1 MKKKLIILLMFL
13 LSCIAIY
20 SNDVNTQSDS
30 NSFSSENFLKKLTSL
45 TPKNPEKTEKFAN
58 YLKNEM
64 ERKKEVNY
72 LIKVDKDEKKITV
85 IAENGEIL
93 FDEAVPEE
101 VVNSFPTYQ
110 TKIKEVEE
118 KGLVKTYVEA
128 SYMVKTVRK
137 PNFKNE
143 KVEEPEKKEKTELSK
158 LEDNIKL
165 LLKSYDVL
173 NSSIASIYEAR
184 DKMVTVQHYRNKTMT
199 ITGEEDGQKIKI
211 VYNFDS
217 SFVGGAMK
225 IFVDNVLIS
234 QSKIKNLLPDGEIKL
249 YNTSGKISG
258 TATANEGKLDGVAK
272 LFDEN
277 GNTVEEVIY
286 KDNKVVKRIK

>member
-1 MKKKLIILLMFL
+1 MKKKLIVLLMFL
-13 LSCIAIY
+13 LSCIAVY
-20 SNDVNTQSDS
+20 SNDVNSQSVS
-30 NSFSSENFLKKLTSL
+30 NSFSSKNFLKKLTSL
-45 TPKNPEKTEKFAN
+45 TAEKPEKTEKFTS

-101 VVNSFPTYQ
+101 VINSFPTYQ

-118 KGLVKTYVEA
+118 KGLVKTYVKA

-137 PNFKNE
+137 PNFKNK
-143 KVEEPEKKEKTELSK
+143 KVEEPKKKEKTELSK

-184 DKMVTVQHYRNKTMT
+184 DKMVTVQHYRNKIMT
-199 ITGEEDGQKIKI
+199 ITAEEDGQKIKI
-211 VYNFDS
+211 VYSFDN

-225 IFVDNVLIS
+225 IFVDNALIS

>member
-1 MKKKLIILLMFL
+1 MKKKLIVLLMFL
-13 LSCIAIY
+13 LSCLGIY
-20 SNDVNTQSDS
+20 SNEINNQSDS
-30 NSFSSENFLKKLTSL
+30 NSFSSANFLKKLNSL

-64 ERKKEVNY
+64 ERKKEVGY
-72 LIKVDKDEKKITV
+72 FIKVDKDMKKIIV
-85 IAENGEIL
+85 LAENGEVL
-93 FDEAVPEE
+93 FDETVPEE
-101 VVNSFPTYQ
+101 VISSFPTYQ

-118 KGLVKTYVEA
+118 KGLIKTYVEA

-143 KVEEPEKKEKTELSK
+143 KVEELEKKEKTELSK

-184 DKMVTVQHYRNKTMT
+184 DKMVSVQQYRDRTMT

-211 VYNFDS
+211 VYNFDN
-217 SFVGGAMK
+217 SFLGGAMK

-249 YNTSGKISG
+249 FNTSGKISG
-258 TATANEGKLDGVAK
+258 MATAKEGKLDGVAK

-277 GNTVEEVIY
+277 GNTIEEVIY
-286 KDNKVVKRIK
+286 KNNKVIKRIK

>member
-64 ERKKEVNY
+64 KRKKEVSY
-72 LIKVDKDEKKITV
+72 FIKIDKDEKKITV
-85 IAENGEIL
+85 LAENGEIL
-93 FDEAVPEE
+93 FDEVVSEE
-101 VVNSFPTYQ
+101 VINSFPTYQ
-110 TKIKEVEE
+110 TKIKEIEE

-128 SYMVKTVRK
+128 SYIVKTVRK
-137 PNFKNE
+137 PNFRNE

-184 DKMVTVQHYRNKTMT
+184 DKMVTVQRYRNKTMT

-211 VYNFDS
+211 VYNFDN
-217 SFVGGAMK
+217 SFLGGAMK

-249 YNTSGKISG
+249 FNASGKISG
-258 TATANEGKLDGVAK
+258 MATAKEGKLDGVAK

-277 GNTVEEVIY
+277 GNTIEEVIY
-286 KDNKVVKRIK
+286 KNNKIVKRIK

>member
-1 MKKKLIILLMFL
+1 MKKKLIVLLMFL
-13 LSCIAIY
+13 LSCIAVY
-20 SNDVNTQSDS
+20 SNDVNSQSVS
-30 NSFSSENFLKKLTSL
+30 NSFSSQNFLKKLTSL
-45 TPKNPEKTEKFAN
+45 TAENPEKTEKFTS

-101 VVNSFPTYQ
+101 VINSFPTYQ

-118 KGLVKTYVEA
+118 KGLIKTYVEA
-128 SYMVKTVRK
+128 SYMVKTIRK

-143 KVEEPEKKEKTELSK
+143 KIEEPEKKEKTELSK

-184 DKMVTVQHYRNKTMT
+184 DKMVTVQHYRNKIMT
-199 ITGEEDGQKIKI
+199 ITAEEDGQKIKI
-211 VYNFDS
+211 VYSFDN

-225 IFVDNVLIS
+225 IFVDNALIS

-277 GNTVEEVIY
+277 GNTIEEVIY
-286 KDNKVVKRIK
+286 GNNKIVKRIK

>member
-1 MKKKLIILLMFL
+1 MKKKLIVLLMFL
-13 LSCIAIY
+13 LSCIAVY
-20 SNDVNTQSDS
+20 SNDVNSQSVS
-30 NSFSSENFLKKLTSL
+30 NSFSSQNFLKKLTSL
-45 TPKNPEKTEKFAN
+45 TAVNPEKTEKFAS

-101 VVNSFPTYQ
+101 VINSFPTYQ

-118 KGLVKTYVEA
+118 KGLVKTYVKA

-137 PNFKNE
+137 PNFKNK
-143 KVEEPEKKEKTELSK
+143 KVEEPKKKEKTELSK

-184 DKMVTVQHYRNKTMT
+184 DKMVTAQHYRNKIMT
-199 ITGEEDGQKIKI
+199 ITAEEDGQKIKI
-211 VYNFDS
+211 VYSFDN

-225 IFVDNVLIS
+225 IFVDNALIS

>member
-1 MKKKLIILLMFL
+1 MKKKLIVLLMFL
-13 LSCIAIY
+13 LSCIAVY
-20 SNDVNTQSDS
+20 SNDVNSQSVS
-30 NSFSSENFLKKLTSL
+30 NSFSSQNFLKKLTSL
-45 TPKNPEKTEKFAN
+45 TPENSEKTEKFAN

-64 ERKKEVNY
+64 ERKKKVSY

-101 VVNSFPTYQ
+101 VINSFPTYQ

-137 PNFKNE
+137 PNFRNE
-143 KVEEPEKKEKTELSK
+143 KVEEPRKKEKTELSK

-184 DKMVTVQHYRNKTMT
+184 DKMVTVQHYRNKIMT
-199 ITGEEDGQKIKI
+199 ITAEEDGQKIKI
-211 VYNFDS
+211 VYSFDN

-225 IFVDNVLIS
+225 IFVDNALIS

>member
-1 MKKKLIILLMFL
+1 MKKKLIVLLMFL
-13 LSCIAIY
+13 LSCLAIY
-20 SNDVNTQSDS
+20 SNDVNSQNVS
-30 NSFSSENFLKKLTSL
+30 NSFSSQNFLKKLTSL
-45 TPKNPEKTEKFAN
+45 TAENPEKTEKFTS

>member
-64 ERKKEVNY
+64 KRKKEVSY
-72 LIKVDKDEKKITV
+72 FIKIDKDEKKITV
-85 IAENGEIL
+85 LAENGEIL
-93 FDEAVPEE
+93 FDEVVSEE
-101 VVNSFPTYQ
+101 VINSFPTYQ
-110 TKIKEVEE
+110 TKIKEIEE

-128 SYMVKTVRK
+128 SYIVKTVRK
-137 PNFKNE
+137 PNFRNE

-184 DKMVTVQHYRNKTMT
+184 DKMVTVQRYRNKTMT

-211 VYNFDS
+211 VYNFDN

-249 YNTSGKISG
+249 FNASGKISG
-258 TATANEGKLDGVAK
+258 MATAKEGKLDGVAK
-272 LFDEN
+272 LFEQN
-277 GNTVEEVIY
+277 GNTIEEVIY
-286 KDNKVVKRIK
+286 KNNKIVKRIK

>member
-1 MKKKLIILLMFL
+1 MKKRLIVLLMFL
-13 LSCIAIY
+13 LSCMAIY
-20 SNDVNTQSDS
+20 SNEVSTQSNS
-30 NSFSSENFLKKLTSL
+30 NSFSSQNFLKKLTSL
-45 TPKNPEKTEKFAN
+45 TPENIEKTEKFAN

-64 ERKKEVNY
+64 ERKKEVSY

-93 FDEAVPEE
+93 FDEVVPEE
-101 VVNSFPTYQ
+101 VINSFPTYQ

-118 KGLVKTYVEA
+118 KGLIKTYVEA
-128 SYMVKTVRK
+128 SYMVKTVRR

-184 DKMVTVQHYRNKTMT
+184 DKMVTVQRYRNKTMT

-211 VYNFDS
+211 VYNFDN
-217 SFVGGAMK
+217 SFIGGAMK

-249 YNTSGKISG
+249 FNASGKISG
-258 TATANEGKLDGVAK
+258 MATAKEGKLDGVAK

-277 GNTVEEVIY
+277 GNTIEEVIY
-286 KDNKVVKRIK
+286 KDNKIIKRIK

>member
-20 SNDVNTQSDS
+20 SNDVNSQSDS
-30 NSFSSENFLKKLTSL
+30 NSFSSENFLKKLISL

-64 ERKKEVNY
+64 KRKKEVSY
-72 LIKVDKDEKKITV
+72 FIKIDKGEKKITV
-85 IAENGEIL
+85 LAENGEIL
-93 FDEAVPEE
+93 FDEAVSEE
-101 VVNSFPTYQ
+101 VINSFPTYQ

-128 SYMVKTVRK
+128 SYMIKTVRK
-137 PNFKNE
+137 PNFRNE

-184 DKMVTVQHYRNKTMT
+184 DKMVTVQRYRNKTMT

-211 VYNFDS
+211 VYEFDN

-249 YNTSGKISG
+249 FNASGKISG
-258 TATANEGKLDGVAK
+258 MATAKEGRLDGVAK

-277 GNTVEEVIY
+277 GNIIEEVIY
-286 KDNKVVKRIK
+286 GNNKIVKRIK

>member
-1 MKKKLIILLMFL
+1 MKKKLIVLLMFL
-13 LSCIAIY
+13 LSCLAIY
-20 SNDVNTQSDS
+20 SDEINNQSNS
-30 NSFSSENFLKKLTSL
+30 NSFSSKNFLKKLTSL
-45 TPKNPEKTEKFAN
+45 TPKNPERTEKFAS

-64 ERKKEVNY
+64 ERKREVSY

-85 IAENGEIL
+85 LAENGEIL

-101 VVNSFPTYQ
+101 VINSFPTYQ

-118 KGLVKTYVEA
+118 KGLMKTYVEA
-128 SYMVKTVRK
+128 NYMVKTVRK

-173 NSSIASIYEAR
+173 
-184 DKMVTVQHYRNKTMT
+184 K
-199 ITGEEDGQKIKI
+199 
-211 VYNFDS
+211 
-217 SFVGGAMK
+217 
-225 IFVDNVLIS
+225 
-234 QSKIKNLLPDGEIKL
+234 SKIKNLLPDGEIKL
-249 YNTSGKISG
+249 FHPNGKVSGM
-258 TATANEGKLDGVAK
+258 ATANEGKLDGVAR

-277 GNTVEEVIY
+277 GNTIEEVIY
-286 KDNKVVKRIK
+286 KNNKVVKRIK

>member
-13 LSCIAIY
+13 ISCIAIY

-64 ERKKEVNY
+64 KRKKEVSY
-72 LIKVDKDEKKITV
+72 FIKIDKDEKKITV

-93 FDEAVPEE
+93 FDEVVSEE
-101 VVNSFPTYQ
+101 VINSFPIYQ
-110 TKIKEVEE
+110 TKIKEIEE

-137 PNFKNE
+137 PNFRNE

-184 DKMVTVQHYRNKTMT
+184 DKMVTAQHYRNKIMT
-199 ITGEEDGQKIKI
+199 ITAEEDGQKIKI
-211 VYNFDS
+211 VYSFDN

-225 IFVDNVLIS
+225 IFVDNALIS

-277 GNTVEEVIY
+277 GNTIEEVIY

>member
-1 MKKKLIILLMFL
+1 MKKKLIVLLMFL
-13 LSCIAIY
+13 LSCIAVY
-20 SNDVNTQSDS
+20 SNDVNSQSVS
-30 NSFSSENFLKKLTSL
+30 NSFRSQNFLKKLTSL
-45 TPKNPEKTEKFAN
+45 TAENPEKTEKFAS

-118 KGLVKTYVEA
+118 KGLVKTYVKA

-137 PNFKNE
+137 PNFKNK
-143 KVEEPEKKEKTELSK
+143 KVEEPKKKEKTELSK

-184 DKMVTVQHYRNKTMT
+184 DKMVTVQHYRNKIMT
-199 ITGEEDGQKIKI
+199 ITAEEDGQKIKI
-211 VYNFDS
+211 VYSFDN

-225 IFVDNVLIS
+225 IFVDNALIS

>member
-20 SNDVNTQSDS
+20 SNDVNSQSDS
-30 NSFSSENFLKKLTSL
+30 NSFSSENFLKKLISL

-64 ERKKEVNY
+64 KRKKEVSY
-72 LIKVDKDEKKITV
+72 FIKIDKDEKKITV
-85 IAENGEIL
+85 LAENGEIL
-93 FDEAVPEE
+93 FDEVVSEE
-101 VVNSFPTYQ
+101 VINSFPTYQ
-110 TKIKEVEE
+110 TKIKEIEE

-128 SYMVKTVRK
+128 SYIVKTVRK
-137 PNFKNE
+137 PNFRNE

-184 DKMVTVQHYRNKTMT
+184 DEMVTVQRYRNKTMT

-211 VYNFDS
+211 VYNFDN

-249 YNTSGKISG
+249 FNASGKISG
-258 TATANEGKLDGVAK
+258 MATAKEGRLDGVAK

-277 GNTVEEVIY
+277 GNTIEEVIY
-286 KDNKVVKRIK
+286 GNNKIVKRIK

>member
-20 SNDVNTQSDS
+20 SNDVNTQSVS
-30 NSFSSENFLKKLTSL
+30 NSFRSQNFLKKLTSL
-45 TPKNPEKTEKFAN
+45 TAENPEKTEKFAS

-101 VVNSFPTYQ
+101 VINSFPTYQ
-110 TKIKEVEE
+110 TKIKEIEE

-137 PNFKNE
+137 PNFRNE

-184 DKMVTVQHYRNKTMT
+184 DKMVTVQHYRNKIMT
-199 ITGEEDGQKIKI
+199 ITAEEDGQKIKI
-211 VYNFDS
+211 VYSFDN

-225 IFVDNVLIS
+225 IFVDNALIS

>member
-45 TPKNPEKTEKFAN
+45 TAENPEKTEKFAS

-101 VVNSFPTYQ
+101 VINSFPTYQ

-118 KGLVKTYVEA
+118 KGLVKTYVKA

-137 PNFKNE
+137 PNFKNK
-143 KVEEPEKKEKTELSK
+143 KVEEPKKKEKTELSK

-184 DKMVTVQHYRNKTMT
+184 DKMVTVQHYRNKIMT
-199 ITGEEDGQKIKI
+199 ITAEEDGQKIKI
-211 VYNFDS
+211 VYSFDN

-225 IFVDNVLIS
+225 IFVDNALIS